1 MTKHVVVYVPGI
13 GDDTGRLQGLL
24 VRLWR
29 LYGVRGIMHE
39 MPWMDGAPF
48 APKLDQLLQRID
60 KLHEQGCT
68 VSLVGASA
76 GAGAVLNAFAARKD
90 KVAAVVCLA
99 GKINNPDTIGGA
111 YRRRSP
117 SFVESASEVQFS
129 LDKLDV
135 DTERKRIMS
144 RYAIFDGI
152 VPRQDSVLIGGVN
165 KTVPAL
171 GHGVTIISQLLLGAP
186 FYIGWLKTL
195 AKQNR

>member
-1 MTKHVVVYVPGI
+1 
-13 GDDTGRLQGLL
+13 
-24 VRLWR
+24 
-29 LYGVRGIMHE
+29 MHE
-39 MPWMDGAPF
+39 MPWMDSATF
-48 APKLDQLLQRID
+48 APKLEQLLRLID
-60 KLHEQGCT
+60 RLHEQGCA

-90 KVAAVVCLA
+90 KVGGVVCLA
-99 GKINNPDTIGGA
+99 GKINNPDTIGNA

-117 SFVESASEVQFS
+117 SFLESALEVQFS

-135 DTERKRIMS
+135 DTDRKRIMS

-152 VPRQDSVLIGGVN
+152 VPRQDSILIGGIN
-165 KTVPAL
+165 KAVPSL

-186 FYIGWLKTL
+186 FYMGWLKTL